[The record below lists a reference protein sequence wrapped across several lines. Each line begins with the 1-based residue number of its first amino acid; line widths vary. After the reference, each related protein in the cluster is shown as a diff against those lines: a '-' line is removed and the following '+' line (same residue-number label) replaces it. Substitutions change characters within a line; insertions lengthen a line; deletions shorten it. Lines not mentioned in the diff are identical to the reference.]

1 MRFTGFGRIFSAVFL
16 GLFLLTLIFPA
27 IKIFAQTPDP
37 STVIKRRAELEAE
50 LAELEKQIEVFSG
63 EISSKQTQA
72 KSLERDISLLDAQIN
87 KAKLEIR
94 ARDIAISGLQS
105 AISEKGEV
113 IVSLDNKIDREKQSL
128 AELLRRLYE
137 IDDASLVEIVL
148 AHDSLSDFF
157 VEADSFDIVQR
168 SLQDSFNEIKE
179 NKDSVSKEKDNLEE
193 RKAEEVQLKTI
204 QELER
209 KRISEREGE
218 KKKILTTTRNQE
230 KAYKKLVSDR
240 TKDAASIRSQLFAL
254 NGSASIP
261 FERALEYAAVAEK
274 AVGIRP
280 AFLLGIITEESNLG
294 ANVGTGNWKVDLSH
308 SRCAKQRDVFKS
320 ITTKLGLN
328 PDDMP
333 VSKKA
338 WYGYCGGA
346 MGPAQFIPT
355 TWVLYENAVSKITGN
370 SPANPWNPLDAFVA
384 SALLLRD
391 NGAGARTYSAE
402 HTAAL
407 KYLAG
412 SNWKN
417 PSYRFYGDDVMSFAS
432 KYQDQIDI
440 LNQVAKR

>member
-113 IVSLDNKIDREKQSL
+113 IFSLDNKIDREKQSL

-168 SLQDSFNEIKE
+168 SLQDSFNEI
-179 NKDSVSKEKDNLEE
+179 
-193 RKAEEVQLKTI
+193 
-204 QELER
+204 
-209 KRISEREGE
+209 
-218 KKKILTTTRNQE
+218 

-294 ANVGTGNWKVDLSH
+294 ANVGTGNWQIDLSH
-308 SRCAKQRDVFKS
+308 SRCAKQKDVFKS

-355 TWVLYENAVSKITGN
+355 TCVLY
-370 SPANPWNPLDAFVA
+370 
-384 SALLLRD
+384 
-391 NGAGARTYSAE
+391 
-402 HTAAL
+402 
-407 KYLAG
+407 
-412 SNWKN
+412 
-417 PSYRFYGDDVMSFAS
+417 
-432 KYQDQIDI
+432 
-440 LNQVAKR
+440 